1 MPFFENVYIAA
12 DTVIF
17 RSSIPKNQQVRP
29 CARDA
34 HAAKFSL
41 KKHRE
46 LKKDFFNTQKPPLY
60 FNDKLPKRQFKIKI
74 VRRKKCM
81 GKMVLAWTQEI

>member
-1 MPFFENVYIAA
+1 MPFFENVHIAA

-46 LKKDFFNTQKPPLY
+46 LKKDFFNLQKPPLY
-60 FNDKLPKRQFKIKI
+60 SCTSTTNYQKDNLKLK
-74 VRRKKCM
+74 
-81 GKMVLAWTQEI
+81 L